1 MLTFNALTLRLFRP
15 RSFVLAALSGL
26 AVLFA
31 AGQAVASPSGN
42 LVDMALVDRDNGQ
55 WLPQYP
61 HRGDTWVAGE
71 PGHRYAVRLTNTTG
85 ERVLVVLSVDGVNAV
100 TGETADPR
108 QGGYVLDP
116 WESTEITGWRKSL
129 DDVAQFVFTDARG
142 SYAAR
147 TGRPRNVGVVG
158 VAVFRERRP
167 YRVMPAPYPP
177 YARGEAREA
186 DAAAPTAQAA
196 DAYGN
201 EASAK
206 AQRIGTGHGQRE
218 WSPIGTTSFVRASA
232 SPDQV
237 EQIRYDEPRRLIA
250 LGIVPGPRYRHR
262 DPKPQAFPSGFVPD
276 PPRGW

>member
-1 MLTFNALTLRLFRP
+1 MHRPLFLM
-15 RSFVLAALSGL
+15 FAAAL
-26 AVLFA
+26 AVFSA
-31 AGQAVASPSGN
+31 CDRAIAGP
-42 LVDMALVDRDNGQ
+42 LVDVAVVDRDNGQ

-129 DDVAQFVFTDARG
+129 DDVAQFVFTESSD

-147 TGRPRNVGVVG
+147 TGRPRNVGVIG
-158 VAVFRERRP
+158 VAAFRERRP
-167 YRVMPAPYPP
+167 MRVMPAPHPP
-177 YARGEAREA
+177 YAEARRESSPTAPASASA
-186 DAAAPTAQAA
+186 DTAAAETRSRRAA
-196 DAYGN
+196 GN
-201 EASAK
+201 ASTQ

-218 WSPIGTTSFVRASA
+218 WSPMGTTSFVRATTTPA
-232 SPDQV
+232 QL

-250 LGIVPGPRYRHR
+250 LGILPGHRHH
-262 DPKPQAFPSGFVPD
+262 PHAPQAFPSGFVPD
-276 PPRGW
+276 PPRW

>member
-1 MLTFNALTLRLFRP
+1 MFRTASLLFAAA
-15 RSFVLAALSGL
+15 LAALS
-26 AVLFA
+26 ACDRAA
-31 AGQAVASPSGN
+31 AGP
-42 LVDMALVDRDNGQ
+42 LVDVAVVDRDSGQ

-85 ERVLVVLSVDGVNAV
+85 QRVLVVLSVDGVNAV

-129 DDVAQFVFTDARG
+129 EDVAQFVFTDAPD

-147 TGRPRNVGVVG
+147 TGRPRNVGVIG

-167 YRVMPAPYPP
+167 MRVMPAPYPP
-177 YARGEAREA
+177 YAEGQARRESSA
-186 DAAAPTAQAA
+186 SAPAAASADQVMESERSSAGNVAAQ
-196 DAYGN
+196 
-201 EASAK
+201 

-218 WSPIGTTSFVRASA
+218 WSPTGTTSFVRASTTPA
-232 SPDQV
+232 QV
-237 EQIRYDEPRRLIA
+237 EQIRYDEPRRLAA
-250 LGIVPGPRYRHR
+250 LGILPRHPRHGDR
-262 DPKPQAFPSGFVPD
+262 APQAFPSGFVAD
-276 PPRGW
+276 PPRW